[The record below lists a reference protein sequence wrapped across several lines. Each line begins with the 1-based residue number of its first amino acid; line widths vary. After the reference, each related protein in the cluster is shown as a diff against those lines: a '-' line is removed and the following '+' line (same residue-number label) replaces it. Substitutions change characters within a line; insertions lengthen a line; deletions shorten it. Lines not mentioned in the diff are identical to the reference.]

1 MTKTISFPVINL
13 KSTGSNIESCR
24 REAGLSVRDLQDY
37 FGFEYPQA
45 IYKWQHGEC
54 LPTVD
59 NLLALSRILEVK
71 MEDLLVYEDQEVS
84 FLETGD
90 GSSGD
95 RGRFSVSFYCVR
107 GRFFF
112 CSQRIK
118 LGNTQPF
125 CRSLAGWAQEAF
137 S

>member
-84 FLETGD
+84 FLATGD

-107 GRFFF
+107 GVSGGRFF
-112 CSQRIK
+112 
-118 LGNTQPF
+118 
-125 CRSLAGWAQEAF
+125 
-137 S
+137 